1 VVETHCPTFPGSTS
15 PARKILPQATTGRH
29 SDGKSKSLGSSR
41 EDRFANLL
49 VHGYLCS
56 RPELGKEGRMAI
68 RSNAFGRITL
78 TGPDAKK
85 FRNQASYGK
94 PKAAAA
100 KNVKKGL
107 LMLKQ
112 ATSSRNRLVF
122 KIHT

>member
-1 VVETHCPTFPGSTS
+1 
-15 PARKILPQATTGRH
+15 
-29 SDGKSKSLGSSR
+29 
-41 EDRFANLL
+41 
-49 VHGYLCS
+49 
-56 RPELGKEGRMAI
+56 MAI

-122 KIHT
+122 KIHTRSLAWSSMSGQLNPAIASPGFLLVKPGIRR